1 MLHATPYL
9 FIMQDTGA
17 SQPSAPS
24 PGTAS
29 AAAVPQ
35 PPSYQTVTSP
45 HYAVVNYS
53 QKTSPGGTSTGSTSG
68 GALSQRSSKSSNRT
82 GSSGSVGVTG
92 VGNDSR
98 EPTPPP
104 IPPHPPSEVNDN
116 QNNHVT
122 TNMQPI
128 PQVSRWSVVIVIVVR
143 EFTGQTRLCSITVT
157 VWSLVKFFSFIPNF
171 HISFCRLGRCRRNYF
186 CSLSFDYFFIFC
198 NCILCLFWG
207 K

>member
-1 MLHATPYL
+1 MGVILGCYYCHRTISTEQTSSYWPHRDMPSFSKPKTHLVSCKPFFCCLKDNDFVKFCLLCMLHATPYL

-128 PQVSRWSVVIVIVVR
+128 PQVSR
-143 EFTGQTRLCSITVT
+143 
-157 VWSLVKFFSFIPNF
+157 
-171 HISFCRLGRCRRNYF
+171 
-186 CSLSFDYFFIFC
+186 
-198 NCILCLFWG
+198 
-207 K
+207 

>member
-1 MLHATPYL
+1 MISFSFVYCACCMLPLTYLLCRIPVRPNHQRPRRVQPQRLRYRNLPVTKLSRHPITP
-9 FIMQDTGA
+9 
-17 SQPSAPS
+17 
-24 PGTAS
+24 
-29 AAAVPQ
+29 
-35 PPSYQTVTSP
+35 
-45 HYAVVNYS
+45 VVNYS

-82 GSSGSVGVTG
+82 GSSGSVGATG

-128 PQVSRWSVVIVIVVR
+128 PQVSR
-143 EFTGQTRLCSITVT
+143 
-157 VWSLVKFFSFIPNF
+157 
-171 HISFCRLGRCRRNYF
+171 
-186 CSLSFDYFFIFC
+186 
-198 NCILCLFWG
+198 
-207 K
+207 